1 MVALRRRAARLGVMV
16 TFGLGICWVGRSDQ
30 AVEQPDVAGPHVVLS
45 EFSTDTGDASLGP
58 GVDQEQ
64 LQKDCDFG
72 FLPVRPTVGIGSLI
86 GTAWA
91 QCDVPPDSHVMVV
104 GLQRLQGGWQTIAS
118 SPPDRQIPPGPP
130 QRAAYQIKTVCA
142 PGAWRVNAT
151 ATGSLQGRTASLTDY
166 SLERLVSQQDCDR
179 GK

>member
-1 MVALRRRAARLGVMV
+1 MVGLLQRAARLGVVM
-16 TFGLGICWVGRSDQ
+16 TFSIALVGGADHRADDVVI
-30 AVEQPDVAGPHVVLS
+30 AVPHVVLAK
-45 EFSTDTGDASLGP
+45 FSADSINSSHSSWFDQGQPQKVCDLGFVP
-58 GVDQEQ
+58 A
-64 LQKDCDFG
+64 
-72 FLPVRPTVGIGSLI
+72 RPTVGVGSLI

-91 QCDVPPDSHVMVV
+91 QCDVPPDFHVMVV

-118 SPPDRQIPPGPP
+118 SPPDRHIPPGPP
-130 QRAAYQIKTVCA
+130 GRAVYQVKTVCA
-142 PGAWRVNAT
+142 PGAWRVSAT